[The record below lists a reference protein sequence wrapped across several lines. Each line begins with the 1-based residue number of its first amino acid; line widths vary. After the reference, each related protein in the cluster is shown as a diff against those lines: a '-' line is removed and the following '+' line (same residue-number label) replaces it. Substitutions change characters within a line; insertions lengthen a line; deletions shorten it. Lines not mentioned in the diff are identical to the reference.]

1 MQSIKTE
8 TLLRHGC
15 FTSVRAWQAEKAGR
29 EKYAHTLFTNWIFL
43 VTFSRG
49 DHAKIYIP
57 STIKVQKG
65 AQISGQIENGLLF
78 WKTSYKICNNLK
90 YLFFNFQIDLEC
102 TFPKYV
108 HDRVC
113 GQCL

>member
-49 DHAKIYIP
+49 DDAKIYIS
-57 STIKVQKG
+57 STIKMQKG
-65 AQISGQIENGLLF
+65 SAQLIYQGR
-78 WKTSYKICNNLK
+78 LK
-90 YLFFNFQIDLEC
+90 MGWCFGRQA
-102 TFPKYV
+102 
-108 HDRVC
+108 RR
-113 GQCL
+113 

>member
-43 VTFSRG
+43 VTFSSSE
-49 DHAKIYIP
+49 DLAKIYIP
-57 STIKVQKG
+57 STIKTQKG
-65 AQISGQIENGLLF
+65 AAQLIYQGRFKMGWLVP
-78 WKTSYKICNNLK
+78 LK
-90 YLFFNFQIDLEC
+90 
-102 TFPKYV
+102 PKSMQYP
-108 HDRVC
+108 
-113 GQCL
+113 

>member
-49 DHAKIYIP
+49 DHEKVHIQ
-57 STIKVQKG
+57 STIEMQKR
-65 AQISGQIENGLLF
+65 SSSTYLSWQIENGLVF
-78 WKTSYKICNNLK
+78 WKTS
-90 YLFFNFQIDLEC
+90 
-102 TFPKYV
+102 
-108 HDRVC
+108 
-113 GQCL
+113 